1 MHKIFSKGFTLIEL
15 MIVVVVMGILAMIAY
30 PSYTRFI
37 VESRRTDA
45 QVALTQMAALQE
57 KFFSSC
63 NKYTVAIDSGAV
75 NPTCDG
81 LGLTS
86 SGTAGEI
93 YSPDKYYL
101 VTVAAIAGGNIATSF
116 VATATPVTGKSQ
128 ASDGKFTISSTGVKQ
143 WDKNN
148 DGSYDTSE
156 NTWKK
161 N

>member
-1 MHKIFSKGFTLIEL
+1 MRTIFSKGFTLIEL
-15 MIVVVVMGILAMIAY
+15 MIVVVVMGILAAIAY

-57 KFFSSC
+57 KLFSSC
-63 NKYTVAIDSGAV
+63 NKYTVAIDSGAI
-75 NPTCDG
+75 NPGCNG

-86 SGTAGEI
+86 SGTAGSI
-93 YSPDKYYL
+93 FSPDKYYL
-101 VTVAAIAGGNIATSF
+101 VTVAAGPSGNIATSF
-116 VATATPVTGKSQ
+116 TATATPVTGKSQ
-128 ASDGKFTISSTGVKQ
+128 ASDGKFTISSTGAKQ

-148 DGSYDTSE
+148 DGTYDSSE

-161 N
+161 H

>member
-15 MIVVVVMGILAMIAY
+15 MIVVVVMGILAAIAY

-45 QVALTQMAALQE
+45 QVALTQLAAQEE
-57 KFFSSC
+57 KFFTQC
-63 NKYTVAIDSGAV
+63 NKYQASPYTSGTVVSC
-75 NPTCDG
+75 TG
-81 LGLTS
+81 LGT
-86 SGTAGEI
+86 T
-93 YSPDKYYL
+93 YPTTSPDGYYTL
-101 VTVAAIAGGNIATSF
+101 SVAAGASGDILTSF
-116 VATATPVTGKSQ
+116 VATATPVSGKSQ
-128 ASDGKFTISSTGVKQ
+128 ASDGAFAISHNGLKQ